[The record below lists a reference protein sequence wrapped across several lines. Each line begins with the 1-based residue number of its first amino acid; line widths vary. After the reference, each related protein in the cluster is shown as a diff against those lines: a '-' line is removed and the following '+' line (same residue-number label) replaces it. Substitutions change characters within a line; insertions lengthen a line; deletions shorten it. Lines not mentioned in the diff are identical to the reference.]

1 MISGCYTA
9 LITPLE
15 NGRVDEE
22 GLDRLV
28 EFQMQ
33 NGVAGIV
40 AMGTTGESP
49 AFDWKEHNQV
59 TERIVGTMKG
69 RGLCIAGSGSNS
81 TAETLEATE
90 HAVRAGAQAMLL
102 VDPYYNG
109 PSSLEIRKEY
119 IEPVAGRFPKTIIIP
134 YLVPGR
140 TGTQLLPEDLAL
152 AGSRFPNVSTVK
164 DATGNIDNMRR
175 IRQCCGERMSILS
188 GDDNLTCR
196 MMTDPLIRACGVIS
210 VYANIFPRALS
221 QMVSAVAQGK
231 SDVAG
236 RLEGQL
242 TPLLELVTVTTTET
256 TPYGPVNCRARNPL
270 PVKTLMAVLGM
281 PSGSCRRPLG
291 RMTAGGLEKLVTAAR
306 TIYAD
311 APELFAPMADFF
323 DVDVEARL
331 NDAGVI
337 RQLIYDSY

>member
-9 LITPLE
+9 LITPLD

-28 EFQMQ
+28 EFQMD

-59 TERIVGTMKG
+59 TERIVAAMKG

-90 HAVRAGAQAMLL
+90 HAARAGARAMLL

-119 IEPVAGRFPKTIIIP
+119 VEPVAERFPDTTIIP
-134 YLVPGR
+134 YMVPGR

-152 AGSRFPNVSTVK
+152 AAGRFPNICAVK
-164 DATGNIDNMRR
+164 DATGSFDNMRR
-175 IRQCCGERMSILS
+175 IRQCCGEKMTILS

-196 MMTDPLIRACGVIS
+196 MMSDPLILARGVIS

-221 QMVSAVAQGK
+221 EMVAAMSQGRH
-231 SDVAG
+231 DEAA
-236 RLEGQL
+236 RLEKSL
-242 TPLLELVTVTTTET
+242 SPLLELVTVTTTET
-256 TPYGPVNCRARNPL
+256 TLHGPVPCRARNPL

-291 RMTAGGLEKLVTAAR
+291 RMTAGGLEKLLSATR
-306 TIYAD
+306 TMFSD
-311 APELFAPMADFF
+311 SPGLFAPMADFF
-323 DVDVEARL
+323 GVNLESQL
-331 NDAGVI
+331 NDTARI
-337 RQLIYDSY
+337 RALVYESY